1 MTEKYNSYL
10 NRYEYFDSSGNLTGY
25 KTYNSYLGVW
35 EYFNENTNTYNK
47 KPIQYAKPP
56 TDDNFALLQQ
66 VANQKQN
73 SYNSNHKRI
82 GEYLEKIKINI
93 FEIENLEIRAKTLK
107 RYDSEIV
114 DVINNKGYDLSSN
127 ALTQQVLDFIYNKFN
142 AIKAEEFKKYND
154 EIENNNK
161 LSETEINTSVGEN
174 AFPYNLEKYLG
185 DHTVYKIEDYTRT
198 SDGKWTIANI
208 ENSIAGV
215 FLFKN
220 QIHFKRNNSQ
230 LVGVRL
236 FSYKKFS
243 SGFYIFSSNN
253 GETYIDK
260 DFKKIIFFDMNDVNK
275 KHIYYV
281 M

>member
-1 MTEKYNSYL
+1 MESNGTHFGSQL
-10 NRYEYFDSSGNLTGY
+10 VITF
-25 KTYNSYLGVW
+25 
-35 EYFNENTNTYNK
+35 
-47 KPIQYAKPP
+47 I
-56 TDDNFALLQQ
+56 AL
-66 VANQKQN
+66 
-73 SYNSNHKRI
+73 
-82 GEYLEKIKINI
+82 
-93 FEIENLEIRAKTLK
+93 
-107 RYDSEIV
+107 
-114 DVINNKGYDLSSN
+114 
-127 ALTQQVLDFIYNKFN
+127 ALFGIISCAGITVPMDT
-142 AIKAEEFKKYND
+142 
-154 EIENNNK
+154 K

-260 DFKKIIFFDMNDVNK
+260 DFKKIIFFDEEFGFSLFQR
-275 KHIYYV
+275 YRL
-281 M
+281 